1 MPLFGN
7 RNNVNPH
14 VSTYSND
21 AGNRSNNR
29 TNWSDLYAGSAGSVR
44 VTRGAMPRWVPVLLA
59 VLLIAVILLG
69 VFGVPSMM
77 YRSRSEETFVNRMLT
92 ECGDALALANSLS
105 RSLSGDANT
114 AAELGRIRSSIH
126 AIDTINDMRSTLTG
140 SGHYIQPY
148 VFTDLYNVIDSYYGN
163 LQLGNVTMQNLTEL
177 VRQLEAL
184 QGMLFELR

>member
-29 TNWSDLYAGSAGSVR
+29 TNWSDLYAGSSGSVR
-44 VTRGAMPRWVPVLLA
+44 VTRGALPRWVPVLLA
-59 VLLIAVILLG
+59 ALLIAVVLLG

-114 AAELGRIRSSIH
+114 AAELGRIRSDVH

-148 VFTDLYNVIDSYYGN
+148 VFTNLYSIIDSYSTNLKEGN
-163 LQLGNVTMQNLTEL
+163 ATMQNRTDLL
-177 VRQLEAL
+177 SGLEAL
-184 QGMLFELR
+184 QQMLTVLT